1 MITNRE
7 VYRKEVDSIA
17 RKLYLEVVEA
27 GNLTWDDICD
37 AFYEDLPP
45 IIDKHDFIKFDHY
58 HLDLIKHSDNPDS
71 YFEVFGERLEVESW
85 AEVVSTVAYW
95 AFHQDVLDSFNDQ
108 VDSWMLDLPKAD
120 QGSES

>member
-1 MITNRE
+1 MITNQE
-7 VYRKEVDSIA
+7 VYRNEVDSIA

-45 IIDKHDFIKFDHY
+45 IVSKHDFILFNHCR
-58 HLDLIKHSDNPDS
+58 LDVIKYSDNPDAF
-71 YFEVFGERLEVESW
+71 FEVFGGKIEAESW
-85 AEVVSTVAYW
+85 VEVVDQVATW

-108 VDSWMLDLPKAD
+108 VELWMLDLPKAD